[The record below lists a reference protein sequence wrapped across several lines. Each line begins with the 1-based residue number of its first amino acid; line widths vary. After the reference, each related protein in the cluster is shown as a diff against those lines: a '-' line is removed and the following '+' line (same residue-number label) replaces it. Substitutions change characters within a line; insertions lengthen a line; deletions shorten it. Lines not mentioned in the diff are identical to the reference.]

1 MIIDEAIAQLTIL
14 KKEKEIDNVTLSG
27 KLQEA
32 NDEVNNKFSTNDTE
46 QLLLTKKKWSPI
58 SLGLVKS
65 IQFRP
70 Y

>member
-32 NDEVNNKFSTNDTE
+32 YDVNNKFSTNDKE
-46 QLLLTKKKWSPI
+46 QLLLKKKSR
-58 SLGLVKS
+58 
-65 IQFRP
+65 Q
-70 Y
+70 